1 VCQVAARHEAAT
13 VVYETLR
20 LNLTTATNNNDNDS
34 IAGLPV
40 CTDTSPPHGQSRP
53 WPWPGQRLM
62 SSVCYCTV
70 APRLTASHNTK
81 HIY

>member
-20 LNLTTATNNNDNDS
+20 LNLTTATNNTDNDS

-62 SSVCYCTV
+62 SSVC
-70 APRLTASHNTK
+70 
-81 HIY
+81 